1 MGRTIDSTSIA
12 AYEASRDLSSVPFK
26 SACFAPYVSLSF
38 DTLGV
43 VRACCQHSRHH
54 PLGRIPQ
61 QSLDEIWNGPEVV
74 KLREALRN
82 YNFDLGC
89 GFCKWQVLD
98 GNYQGVFARHYDW
111 LADDGTWPRVMEFMI
126 RNTCNLEC
134 VMCCGEWSHLIRS
147 RREKAPPLPKVY
159 DDRFFEDLRRYLPH
173 LRLAKFAGGEPFLQN
188 ECYRIWNMMTE
199 LGLNT
204 HCFVTTNGTV
214 YNSKV
219 QGILNRFP
227 TDLAISMD
235 GVTKETFE
243 QVRVNADFDV
253 FLRNIRHF
261 RDYVA
266 KRGTTMNLNICL
278 QRRNWHEFGEFLLF
292 ADELDTTAFVCTVTQ
307 PASESVYSLPA
318 EQLRHVVQT
327 LEAQRDTI
335 EGKLNRN
342 RAAWDN
348 ELARLRHR
356 LEKYDER
363 PTVYEE
369 SGSLPNSLLSVVEAP
384 PLSPE
389 TQVEEARL
397 ELMSWSGGNQI
408 NELLVDPDDRIQRY
422 QIEESLLKLAPNPP
436 AIGGA
441 AAEVMGLLVAC
452 FGRMELVS
460 ESISVNGDDR
470 LFHLGEQGST
480 HMRAVTIPY
489 RDDAG
494 QMTGRQTLFA
504 MKSGIPS
511 E

>member
-1 MGRTIDSTSIA
+1 MGRTIDPMSIA

-26 SACFAPYVSLSF
+26 SACFAPFVSLTF

-54 PLGRIPQ
+54 PLGHIPQ
-61 QSLDEIWNGPEVV
+61 QSLDEIWNGPEVA
-74 KLREALRN
+74 KLREAVRN
-82 YNFDLGC
+82 YDFDLGC

-111 LADDGTWPRVMEFMI
+111 LADDGAWPRVMEFMI

-159 DDRFFEDLRRYLPH
+159 DDRFFDDLRRYLPH

-199 LGLNT
+199 LGLST

-219 QGILNRFP
+219 QGILDRFP
-227 TDLAISMD
+227 IDLAISMD

-243 QVRVNADFDV
+243 QIRVNADFDV
-253 FLRNIRHF
+253 FRRNIHRF
-261 RDYVA
+261 REYVA

-318 EQLRHVVQT
+318 AELRHVVES
-327 LEAQRDTI
+327 LESQRDSI

-356 LEKYDER
+356 LEKYDQR
-363 PTVYEE
+363 PDVYQE
-369 SGSLPNSLLSVVEAP
+369 SVSITASPLKVLNIP
-384 PLSPE
+384 PHSMEIQLN
-389 TQVEEARL
+389 EARH
-397 ELMSWSGGNQI
+397 ELINWSGADEI
-408 NELLVDPDDRIQRY
+408 NELVVDLDDRIQQLR
-422 QIEESLLKLAPNPP
+422 IDESLLDVAPNPP
-436 AIGGA
+436 AVGSSA
-441 AAEVMGLLVAC
+441 ADVMGLIVVR
-452 FGRMELVS
+452 FGRMELAS
-460 ESISVNGDDR
+460 ESVSPQGDDR
-470 LFHLGEQGST
+470 LFHLGEQASAQL
-480 HMRAVTIPY
+480 RALTIPF
-489 RDDAG
+489 RDESG
-494 QMTGRQTLFA
+494 QVTGRRTLFA
-504 MKSGIPS
+504 VKSCDP